1 MDFKAY
7 KELIAGINIGKELP
21 DSVYVHNSALSS
33 VPEKLALITFKIA
46 DTLKISDD
54 DWNIAKYNKRD
65 FKLSLLH
72 YPDFECYAYP
82 ALQKSFTI
90 DLEKFSVR
98 ESSYEQSDN
107 PPILHRK
114 ETFVSE
120 DHEMYEEFCD
130 ITAEGEKIDL
140 YSNPRSIGFK
150 KNWERLISRKGYRL
164 DEYGRIHPKSNS
176 FDNYESHLSNT
187 DENIEIDRH
196 KTAIDRNQL
205 SAPMQILAK
214 HGYLDGDYSIL
225 DYGCGK
231 GDDITELEAHGIDC
245 VGWDPIHRPDSD
257 LINSDIVNLGFVL
270 NVIEDREERDK
281 TLKKAW
287 ELADRLLI
295 VSVMVAGESVIRQ
308 FTPYRDGVITS
319 IKTFQKYYAQSEIR
333 SYIETT
339 LNESSVAA
347 GQGIFIVFKDKIE
360 EQNFLLER
368 QHIRRDWRQL
378 TERIRQSKP
387 KLLSAEIIEKNKEL
401 FDDFWSTTLDLGRIP
416 ANSEFEHSSQVR
428 QLAGSHN
435 KAVEALI
442 GIYGEEIFAKSKSA
456 RREDLLVY
464 FALSLFEKRKAY
476 SQMPDSLKR
485 DVKAFFESI
494 SQAYDE
500 AKEMLFSVGS
510 PSVIEENCI
519 KAYEQIKC
527 GELTT
532 GHSFTFHKDY
542 LNELPATLRIYIGC
556 ALQLYGE
563 IGGMHLIKAHMTSGK
578 VSLMRYDDWEKDEPL
593 LMERIKIKLREQDI
607 DFFEYGDEFEPTP
620 LTNKHNLQACEI
632 FISDSH

>member
-7 KELIAGINIGKELP
+7 KELISRINIGKELP

-33 VPEKLALITFKIA
+33 VPEKLALITFKVA
-46 DTLKISDD
+46 DALKISDD

-72 YPDFECYAYP
+72 YPEFEGYAYP

-98 ESSYEQSDN
+98 ESSYEKSDN

-176 FDNYESHLSNT
+176 TADNKVHLSDT

-196 KTAIDRNQL
+196 KTAIERNQL

-257 LINSDIVNLGFVL
+257 LIISDIVNLGFVL

-295 VSVMVAGESVIRQ
+295 ISVMVAGESVIRQ

-339 LNESSVAA
+339 LNESSVAS

-387 KLLSAEIIEKNKEL
+387 KSLSTEIIEKNKEL

-435 KAVEALI
+435 KAAEVLI
-442 GIYGEEIFAKSKSA
+442 GIYGEEIFTKAKSA

-500 AKEMLFSVGS
+500 AKEMLFSVGN

-519 KAYEQIKC
+519 KAYEQIKY

-542 LNELPATLRIYIGC
+542 LNELPARLRIYIGC

-563 IGGMHLIKAHMTSGK
+563 IEGMHLIKAHMTSGK

-593 LMERIKIKLREQDI
+593 LVERIKIKLREQDI

-620 LTNKHNLQACEI
+620 LFNRKYYL
-632 FISDSH
+632 

>member
-33 VPEKLALITFKIA
+33 VPEKLALITFKVA
-46 DTLKISDD
+46 DALKISDD

-72 YPDFECYAYP
+72 YPEFEGYAYP

-98 ESSYEQSDN
+98 ESSYEKSDN

-176 FDNYESHLSNT
+176 TADNKVHLSDT

-196 KTAIDRNQL
+196 KTAIERNQL

-257 LINSDIVNLGFVL
+257 LIISDIVNLGFVL

-295 VSVMVAGESVIRQ
+295 ISVMVAGESVIRQ

-339 LNESSVAA
+339 LNESSVAS

-387 KLLSAEIIEKNKEL
+387 KSLSTEIIEKNKEL

-435 KAVEALI
+435 KAAEVLI
-442 GIYGEEIFAKSKSA
+442 GIYGEEIFTKAKSA

-500 AKEMLFSVGS
+500 AKEMLFSVGN

-519 KAYEQIKC
+519 KAYEQIKY

-542 LNELPATLRIYIGC
+542 LNELPARLRIYIGC

-563 IGGMHLIKAHMTSGK
+563 IEGMHLIKAHMTSGK

-593 LMERIKIKLREQDI
+593 LVERIKIKLREQDI

-620 LTNKHNLQACEI
+620 LFNRKYYL
-632 FISDSH
+632 